1 MTPSYLFLYNDD
13 EELHGEAN
21 DVSGVKAMPDR

>member
-1 MTPSYLFLYNDD
+1 MTSYLFLYDDD

-21 DVSGVKAMPDR
+21 DVSGVKTMPDR